1 MSGPRPLFVGVDGG
15 ATRTRVLILDPD
27 GNRRARRTGP
37 GALVRAADPIAGA
50 DALMDLVRDTLT
62 DADAQ
67 PPAAALCC
75 ALAGAGRRAERIAL
89 EDELARR
96 GAAQHVRVVGD
107 VDAALRDAFDHGPG
121 ILVIAGTGSIAVGRN
136 ADGQVIR
143 VGGWGERMGDEGSG
157 FALGIAALQAVAR
170 AHDHRAPATTL
181 TDVVLRYADASGPAA
196 LIAWAEAADKSRI
209 AALAPLVLQAAPHD
223 DVATRILTDA
233 AHHLADHV
241 QTLHTRLEP
250 WDAPPHLALAGGVL
264 SPDAPLR
271 NALLQELG
279 HRGLQLT
286 PLDRAVDAAS
296 GAARIAM
303 DLPG

>member
-1 MSGPRPLFVGVDGG
+1 MNAPGLFVGVDGG
-15 ATRTRVLILDPD
+15 ATRTRILVLDHD
-27 GNRRARRTGP
+27 GQRRARRTGP
-37 GALVRAADPIAGA
+37 GALVRAADPVAGA
-50 DALMDLVRDTLT
+50 PPLMELVRDALA

-67 PPAAALCC
+67 PPATALCC
-75 ALAGAGRRAERIAL
+75 ALAGAGRRTERLAL

-96 GAAQHVRVVGD
+96 GAASAVRVVGD

-136 ADGQVIR
+136 AAGDEIR

-157 FALGIAALQAVAR
+157 FALGIAALRAVAR
-170 AHDHRAPATTL
+170 AHDQRAPRTTL

-223 DVATRILTDA
+223 DVAADILHHA
-233 AHHLADHV
+233 AHHLANHV
-241 QTLHTRLEP
+241 QTLHTRLGP
-250 WDAPPHLALAGGVL
+250 WDATPNLALAGGVL
-264 SPDAPLR
+264 DPEANLR
-271 NALLQELG
+271 GVLLDEIHNLDIHVQ
-279 HRGLQLT
+279 
-286 PLDRAVDAAS
+286 PLDRDIDAAN

-303 DLPG
+303 DLVD